1 MRWLAASF
9 GLACVAATLVCA
21 TVSARP
27 RNYYVRVA
35 EGLTSPSL
43 TEAMSIAPRMFGA
56 AELVSACQETQRTAR
71 LEAPARTLDL
81 RVGDRLTLSTLRV
94 VAVSAANVAMRQVPV
109 VIEAEERNPP
119 IVELRSDGPDL
130 EAGRLLM
137 VGRGRFRI
145 RVRTMCTSSSAETI
159 ITAVVAA

>member
-1 MRWLAASF
+1 MRRVSGRLLVAGLVAS
-9 GLACVAATLVCA
+9 GACAL
-21 TVSARP
+21 VSASQRD
-27 RNYYVRVA
+27 YYVRVA

-43 TEAMSIAPRMFGA
+43 NEAMSVAPRMFA
-56 AELVSACQETQRTAR
+56 ADELARECQETRRTAR

-94 VAVSAANVAMRQVPV
+94 VAVSAANVAVPRVPV

-119 IVELRSDGPDL
+119 IVQLRSDDPDL
-130 EAGRLLM
+130 NAGRLVM
-137 VGRGRFRI
+137 VGRGRFRLRI
-145 RVRTMCTSSSAETI
+145 RTMCTSSPAEMI